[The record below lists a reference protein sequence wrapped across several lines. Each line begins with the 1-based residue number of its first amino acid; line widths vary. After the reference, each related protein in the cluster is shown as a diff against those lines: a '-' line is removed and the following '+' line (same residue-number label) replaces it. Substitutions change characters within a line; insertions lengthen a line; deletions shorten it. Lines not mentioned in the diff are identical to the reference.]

1 MVIYLHFGLSI
12 ISRCYTK
19 ELGEKMNVS
28 VQNLQ
33 LEWQTEL
40 DDLVTELAWSP
51 NGRDWVGSSAT
62 GQIIWV
68 SHDREPVILQE
79 SDGCSI
85 DGLSYSADGLWL
97 AAGGRAGTLSIWS
110 CLAVDLA
117 PQLAIEIDLGGWI
130 EHLAWHPT
138 DPCLAIAN
146 GRDIKIWD
154 IQTNTE
160 LITWSF
166 DRSSVFDLAW
176 HPGGKYL
183 AVAGYKGVQIWE
195 LGMGADP
202 FYRLDVDTASL
213 SIAWSDDGH
222 YLVAGNLD
230 RTLTL
235 LDWYQPQDPWILHG
249 CPSKIRHLT
258 WLKSKIPCL
267 AVATGT
273 AIILW
278 TLNTNSL
285 NWTGRVLEGHEGVI
299 GAISAHPQTPLLISG
314 DADGYACVWSNTG
327 VIEQIITSDLS
338 EYTVLAWHP
347 HGKYLAT
354 GTKMGEIGVWSA

>member
-1 MVIYLHFGLSI
+1 MS
-12 ISRCYTK
+12 
-19 ELGEKMNVS
+19 VS

-51 NGRDWVGSSAT
+51 NGRDLVGSSAA

-68 SHDREPVILQE
+68 SHDRESVILHE
-79 SDGCSI
+79 SDGYSI
-85 DGLSYSADGLWL
+85 DSLTYSADGLWL
-97 AAGGRAGTLSIWS
+97 AAGGRAGKLWIWS
-110 CLAVDLA
+110 CTRVDLP
-117 PQLAIEIDLGGWI
+117 PQLAIALEIKSWI

-138 DPCLAIAN
+138 KNCLAVAN
-146 GRDIKIWD
+146 GREIEIWD

-166 DRSSVFDLAW
+166 DKSSVLDLAW
-176 HPGGKYL
+176 HPEGKYL

-195 LGMGADP
+195 LGMGLDP
-202 FYRLDVDTASL
+202 FYRLNVDTASL
-213 SIAWSDDGH
+213 TIAWSEDGR

-235 LDWYQPQDPWILHG
+235 LDWHQPQDPWILQG

-278 TLNTNSL
+278 TLTPNSL
-285 NWTGRVLEGHEGVI
+285 EWIGSILEGHEGVI
-299 GAISAHPQTPLLISG
+299 GAISAHPQTPTFISG
-314 DADGYACVWSNTG
+314 DADGYACLWSDTG
-327 VIEQIITSDLS
+327 AIEQIITSDIS
-338 EYTVLAWHP
+338 EYTAFSWHP
-347 HGKYLAT
+347 HGNYLAT
-354 GTKMGEIGVWSA
+354 GTKMGEVGVWSA

>member
-1 MVIYLHFGLSI
+1 MVIYLYFGLSMLA
-12 ISRCYTK
+12 RGYPK
-19 ELGEKMNVS
+19 ELGEEMNVS

-33 LEWQTEL
+33 LEWQTAL
-40 DDLVTELAWSP
+40 DDLITELDWSP
-51 NGRDWVGSSAT
+51 NGRDWVGSSAA

-68 SHDREPVILQE
+68 SDDRKPVILHD
-79 SDGCSI
+79 SDGYSI
-85 DGLSYSADGLWL
+85 EGLSYSADGLWL
-97 AAGGRAGTLSIWS
+97 AAGGRAGKLSIWS
-110 CLAVDLA
+110 CAAVNLS

-130 EHLAWHPT
+130 EHLDWHPT
-138 DPCLAIAN
+138 DPRLAVSN

-166 DRSSVFDLAW
+166 DRSSVLDLAW

-195 LGMGADP
+195 LGMGVDP
-202 FYRLDVDTASL
+202 FYQLDVDTASL
-213 SIAWSDDGH
+213 KVAWSHDGR

-235 LDWYQPQDPWILHG
+235 LDWHHPQDPWILQG
-249 CPSKIRHLT
+249 CPGKIRHLT
-258 WLKSKIPCL
+258 WLKSHIPCL

-278 TLNTNSL
+278 TLTPDYL
-285 NWTGRVLEGHEGVI
+285 DWTGRVLEGHEGFI
-299 GAISAHPQTPLLISG
+299 GAISAHPQTPNLISG
-314 DADGYACVWSNTG
+314 DADGYACLWSETG
-327 VIEQIITSDLS
+327 AIEQIITSDLS
-338 EYTVLAWHP
+338 EYTAFAWHP
-347 HGKYLAT
+347 DGKYLAT
-354 GTKMGEIGVWSA
+354 GTKMGEIGVWSV